1 MSELLQFVRFKNV
14 DNWDIK
20 LLLSQGAI
28 FNDNYNQAYFKEFTQ
43 KADIQKINIED
54 GKKYKILGVRSY
66 GLGVYLNREVLG
78 ETLKMRVYQQAKE
91 NHLFWCKVD
100 TKNGAFGIVDASFKN
115 ALGSSNMAFAELN
128 ANKINT
134 QYLQLFF
141 KSKIFNQYLDGF
153 VVGTTNRKYIKFN
166 DLLNNV
172 KIPLP
177 CLETQKQLVKSYQ
190 DKINF
195 AKQQEQ
201 QAQQKEAEIE
211 SYLYK
216 QLGIELL
223 KEETQNTDI
232 LQFVQFKDLQEWG
245 YAHNI
250 EKFKFNSCHQMVD
263 LNSVCGINRG
273 GSPRPISEFITNN
286 EDGINWIKIGDTKG
300 IEKYIFETKEKIK
313 PEGAKRSRTVKDGDF
328 ILSNSMSFGKPYIMK
343 TTGCIHDGWL
353 LLRLNKKL
361 IGEDYLYSIL
371 SSEFM
376 FKIFQESTSGAV
388 VQNLNIEIVK
398 NIKIPLPPLTI
409 QNQIAEHIQGIKNKI
424 KTLKQQ
430 AEQNQKL
437 ALSEFEAEIF
447 NAS

>member
-1 MSELLQFVRFKNV
+1 MSELLQFVQFKDLV
-14 DNWDIK
+14 NWSVKNYLNANILQSQFDLVALGELITPRQEK
-20 LLLSQGAI
+20 VKKQDYKNDVELVKKISFKDGIIHLREEKQTKTDLYKIYPNDLLVSKLNFHQKALALNNHQLLLSTTDYQPYIIDKLKLNFQYLVVVLRGKA
-28 FNDNYNQAYFKEFTQ
+28 FQ
-43 KADIQKINIED
+43 K
-54 GKKYKILGVRSY
+54 
-66 GLGVYLNREVLG
+66 YLNTMNSEGVKPR
-78 ETLKMRVYQQAKE
+78 AKPE
-91 NHLFWCKVD
+91 FI
-100 TKNGAFGIVDASFKN
+100 KN
-115 ALGSSNMAFAELN
+115 L
-128 ANKINT
+128 
-134 QYLQLFF
+134 
-141 KSKIFNQYLDGF
+141 
-153 VVGTTNRKYIKFN
+153 
-166 DLLNNV
+166 

-177 CLETQKQLVKSYQ
+177 PLETQKQLVKNYQ
-190 DKINF
+190 DKINL
-195 AKQQEQ
+195 AKQQTE
-201 QAQQKEAEIE
+201 QAQQKEEEIE

-216 QLGIELL
+216 QLGIELP

-232 LQFVQFKDLQEWG
+232 LQFVQFKDLQKWG

-263 LNSVCGINRG
+263 LNSVCEINRG

-398 NIKIPLPPLTI
+398 NIKIPLPPLKI
-409 QNQIAEHIQGIKNKI
+409 QNQIAEHIQGIKNEI
-424 KTLKQQ
+424 QTLKQQ
-430 AEQNQKL
+430 AEQNQKN